1 MILPNQYLKMI
12 YYFSISPNGIIEM
25 LSKQRRQD
33 LSFTIINVKLNIFI
47 IFWKNWSPLRSCSFY
62 LKLEIPLQSSTDNRK
77 SSIFSYFKYQKCSG
91 FYRNIHLH

>member
-47 IFWKNWSPLRSCSFY
+47 ISWEHRSSLRSCSFY